1 MCVRVRV
8 HVCVEATRIHSSR
21 PPDRYRTYLT
31 TRHRTR
37 HPAAARQRSK
47 IPSEEQ
53 APSVLRQLFCAYC
66 CSSGLPLGPAK
77 FEPSESNHIRIP
89 LQIPMTTRRRR
100 GRPAPLT
107 LVPNGPSWSPVRGP
121 RFPPHSHYC
130 FRVPILRC
138 RCRVVHL
145 GGHGAMR

>member
-1 MCVRVRV
+1 MCVCVCV

-21 PPDRYRTYLT
+21 PPDRYRTHLT
-31 TRHRTR
+31 TRHSTR
-37 HPAAARQRSK
+37 HPAAARQRHGSK

-107 LVPNGPSWSPVRGP
+107 LVPNGPSWSPERSP
-121 RFPPHSHYC
+121 FSTTLSLLLSRSHT
-130 FRVPILRC
+130 
-138 RCRVVHL
+138 
-145 GGHGAMR
+145 